1 MRPGWK
7 FWIDR
12 GGTFTDVVACD
23 PEGTLHTH
31 KLLSENP
38 EQYPDAAIAGIRHI
52 LSLDNSDPVPAGQID
67 SVRMGT
73 TVATN
78 ALLERKGSPT
88 VLVITEGFADA
99 LRIGSQNRPDIF
111 ALDINLPETL
121 YDYVIEI
128 PERISASGEIE
139 KPLDNAVGLKRLQKA
154 YEAGYR
160 SCAIVFMHGYHYPQN
175 EQAIAKL
182 AKQCGFEQISLSSL
196 CSPLPRLVSRG
207 DTTVADAY
215 LSPKLS
221 RYVNQVQSEL
231 SDIPLLFM
239 QSTGGLCHASAFDG
253 KDAVLSGPAGGVVG
267 GIETARCAGFDRLIG
282 FDMGGTSTDV
292 WHYSGDYE
300 YQSEHIVA
308 GIRLR
313 TPMMRIHT
321 VAAGGGSI
329 LHYSD
334 GRFQVG
340 PGSAGARPGP
350 ACYRREGP
358 LCVTDCNV
366 LLGKIQPDHFPSVF
380 GSAGDL
386 PLDHQAVVEK
396 FSAFSATSRLTEK
409 GKQALDVAEGFLAI
423 AIENMAQ
430 AIRKISVQ
438 RGYDV
443 SRYTLCVFGG
453 AGGQH
458 ACLVADSLGM
468 KTIYCHPMAGVL
480 SAYGIGLAAVS
491 TVHEKAIGQTLTS
504 DSAASLQK
512 QMEQLRDAGLNDLK
526 QQGEDHADTQTVARL
541 FLRYP
546 GSDTT
551 LELAFSSTADELIK
565 GFTAEHRQQFG
576 YSDPSSPI
584 IIEYL
589 RVIVS
594 TQAEKPSNRFFQH
607 SEQIAEVGQTEFFSG
622 GRMHKASIVRRADM
636 PVGHLIKGPAIITE
650 STGTLIIEPGWQAE
664 VMQDMAIVLTRID
677 KQTAKYKL
685 NNSHKAD
692 PVLLEIFNRRFMAIA
707 EQMGLVLQRTSHSV
721 NIKERMDFSCALF
734 TPEGD
739 LIANAP
745 HIPVH
750 LGSMSDSVR
759 AVIKKYKNDIHA
771 GDSFILNNPYQGG
784 THLPDITVITPVFE
798 QGKDDK
804 KNESLLFF
812 VASRG
817 HHADIGGITPGSMPA
832 TSQSINEEGILLD
845 NIRFV
850 NNHQLDEN
858 FLNELLTQN
867 QYPARNPEQ
876 NIADLRAQL
885 AANQQGINELH
896 ILLDE
901 FGVNV
906 VSDYMDHV
914 LNNAEMTVRKLLG
927 TLEGGQFSCE
937 LDNGA
942 KINVSIKVD
951 QKRQTAVVDFNG
963 TSEQLASNF
972 NAPASVCRA
981 AVLYVFRCLVNKDI
995 PLNEGCLRPLELR
1008 IPEHSFINPA
1018 YPAAVVAGNVETS
1031 QIIVDCLFSA
1041 LGVMAASQGTMNNF
1055 TFGNEQF
1062 QYYETLC
1069 GGTGAGSNH
1078 HGTSAVQSHMTNS
1091 RLTDPEIL
1099 EQRFPVQVEYF
1110 KLQNDSGGKGKFDG
1124 GNGVERCLRFK
1135 QPVQVSIL
1143 SNRRKTRPF
1152 GLAGGNAGA
1161 CGENWYIDPE
1171 GKNHSLPACIEV
1183 DVPAGGSI
1191 LIKTPGGGGYG
1202 KERNGTRDK
1211 GRKKKS

>member
-23 PEGTLHTH
+23 PEGKLHTH

-111 ALDINLPETL
+111 ALNINLPETL
-121 YDYVIEI
+121 YDYVVEI
-128 PERISASGEIE
+128 PERTSASGEME

-175 EQAIAKL
+175 EQAVAKL

-231 SDIPLLFM
+231 GDIPLLFM
-239 QSTGGLCHASAFDG
+239 QSSGGLCHASAFDG

-267 GIETARCAGFDRLIG
+267 GIETARCAGFDHLIG

-292 WHYSGDYE
+292 WHYAGDYE
-300 YQSEHIVA
+300 HQSEHIVA

-340 PGSAGARPGP
+340 PDSAGARPGP
-350 ACYRREGP
+350 ACYRHGGP

-396 FSAFSATSRLTEK
+396 FSAFSTTSRLTEK
-409 GKQALDVAEGFLAI
+409 GKQALDIAEGFLAI

-458 ACLVADSLGM
+458 ACLVADALGM

-480 SAYGIGLAAVS
+480 SAYGIGLAAIS

-512 QMEQLRDAGLNDLK
+512 QMEQLRGAGLNDLK

-551 LELAFSSTADELIK
+551 LELAFSSTADELINNFK
-565 GFTAEHRQQFG
+565 AEHRQQFG
-576 YSDPSSPI
+576 YSDLSSPI

-607 SEQIAEVGQTEFFSG
+607 SEQLAEVGQTEFFSG
-622 GRMHKASIVRRADM
+622 GRMHKASIVRRACM

-650 STGTLIIEPGWQAE
+650 STGTLIIEPGWLAE

-759 AVIKKYKNDIHA
+759 AVIKKYKNDINA

-798 QGKDDK
+798 QDKDDK
-804 KNESLLFF
+804 QNVSLLFF

-850 NNHQLDEN
+850 HNHQLDEN
-858 FLNELLTQN
+858 FLYELLTQN

-885 AANQQGINELH
+885 AANQQGINELQK
-896 ILLDE
+896 LLDE
-901 FGVNV
+901 FGVDV

-914 LNNAEMTVRKLLG
+914 LNNAEMAVRKLLG
-927 TLEGGQFSCE
+927 TLEAGQFSCE

-942 KINVSIKVD
+942 KINVSIKIN
-951 QKRQTAVVDFNG
+951 QKRQTAVIDFNG

-1008 IPEHSFINPA
+1008 IPEHTLINPDF
-1018 YPAAVVAGNVETS
+1018 PAAVVAGNVETS
-1031 QIIVDCLFSA
+1031 QIIVDCLFAA

-1055 TFGNEQF
+1055 TFG
-1062 QYYETLC
+1062 
-1069 GGTGAGSNH
+1069 
-1078 HGTSAVQSHMTNS
+1078 VQAPARITTALVPYN
-1091 RLTDPEIL
+1091 LT
-1099 EQRFPVQVEYF
+1099 
-1110 KLQNDSGGKGKFDG
+1110 
-1124 GNGVERCLRFK
+1124 
-1135 QPVQVSIL
+1135 
-1143 SNRRKTRPF
+1143 
-1152 GLAGGNAGA
+1152 
-1161 CGENWYIDPE
+1161 
-1171 GKNHSLPACIEV
+1171 
-1183 DVPAGGSI
+1183 
-1191 LIKTPGGGGYG
+1191 
-1202 KERNGTRDK
+1202 
-1211 GRKKKS
+1211 

>member
-1 MRPGWK
+1 MRWK

-23 PEGTLHTH
+23 AEGALHTH

-38 EQYPDAAIAGIRHI
+38 EQYPDAAIAGIRHL
-52 LSLDNSDPVPAGQID
+52 LSLNNSEPIPASQID

-78 ALLERKGSPT
+78 ALLERKGTPT
-88 VLVITEGFADA
+88 VLAITEGFADA
-99 LRIGSQNRPDIF
+99 LRIGYQNRPDIF
-111 ALDINLPETL
+111 ALDIQLPDAL
-121 YDYVIEI
+121 YDCVVEI
-128 PERISASGEIE
+128 PERISAIGEI
-139 KPLDNAVGLKRLQKA
+139 KKTLDGALSLKRLQEA

-160 SCAIVFMHGYHYPQN
+160 SCAIVLMHGYHTPQH
-175 EQAIAKL
+175 EQAVAKL
-182 AKQCGFEQISLSSL
+182 AGQCGFEQISLSSQ

-215 LSPKLS
+215 LSPVLS
-221 RYVNQVQSEL
+221 RYVNQVRSEL
-231 SDIPLLFM
+231 GDIPLLFM
-239 QSTGGLCHASAFDG
+239 QSSGGLCHASAFDG

-267 GIETARCAGFDRLIG
+267 GIETARRAGFDQLIG

-292 WHYSGDYE
+292 WHYAGDYE
-300 YQSEHIVA
+300 HQSEHTVA

-340 PGSAGARPGP
+340 PDSAGARPGP
-350 ACYRREGP
+350 SCYRREGP

-380 GSAGDL
+380 GAEGDL
-386 PLDHQAVVEK
+386 PLDIQAVTEK
-396 FSAFSATSRLTEK
+396 FTAFSATSKLTEK
-409 GKQALDVAEGFLAI
+409 GDQQLVVAEGFLTI

-458 ACLVADSLGM
+458 ACLVADALGM
-468 KTIYCHPMAGVL
+468 KTIYCHPLAGVL
-480 SAYGIGLAAVS
+480 SAYGIGLAAIS
-491 TVHEKAIGQTLTS
+491 TVHEVAIGQTLTAN
-504 DSAASLQK
+504 SAASLQEYL
-512 QMEQLRDAGLNDLK
+512 QQLRDTGLNDLK
-526 QQGEDHADTQTVARL
+526 DQGEDHADTQTLARL

-551 LELAFSSTADELIK
+551 LELAFSTLLDELIK
-565 GFTAEHRQQFG
+565 MFTDGHRQQFG
-576 YSDPSSPI
+576 YSDPASPI
-584 IIEYL
+584 IIESL
-589 RVIVS
+589 RVTVS
-594 TQAEKPSNRFFQH
+594 TRAERPASEFFQY
-607 SEQIAEVGQTEFFSG
+607 SEQLTEAGQTEFFSG
-622 GRMHKASIVRRADM
+622 GRMHEASIVKRAGM
-636 PVGHLIKGPAIITE
+636 PAGQTIKGPAIITE
-650 STGTLIIEPGWQAE
+650 NTGTLIIEPGWQAE
-664 VMQDMAIVLTRID
+664 VMQDMAIVLTRVV
-677 KQTAKYKL
+677 KQTTNQKPE
-685 NNSHKAD
+685 NSDKAD
-692 PVLLEIFNRRFMAIA
+692 PVLLEIFNRRFMTIA
-707 EQMGLVLQRTSHSV
+707 EQMGLVLERTSHSV

-734 TPEGD
+734 TPSGD

-759 AVIKKYKNDIHA
+759 AVIKKYQNDIHA

-798 QGKDDK
+798 QDKDDTQNK
-804 KNESLLFF
+804 SLLFF

-850 NNHQLDEN
+850 RNHQLDESL
-858 FLNELLTQN
+858 LNQLLTQN
-867 QYPARNPEQ
+867 PYPARTPKQ

-885 AANQQGINELH
+885 AANHKGISELH
-896 ILLDE
+896 KLLEE
-901 FGVNV
+901 FGLNV
-906 VSDYMDHV
+906 VSNYMDHV

-927 TLEGGQFSCE
+927 TLDDGQFSC
-937 LDNGA
+937 LMDNGA
-942 KINVSIKVD
+942 HIHVSIKINHEN
-951 QKRQTAVVDFNG
+951 QTAVVDFSG
-963 TSEQLASNF
+963 TSKQLSSNF

-1008 IPEHSFINPA
+1008 IPNHSFINPA
-1018 YPAAVVAGNVETS
+1018 FPAAVVAGNVETS
-1031 QIIVDCLFSA
+1031 QIIVDCLFAA

-1069 GGTGAGSNH
+1069 GGTGAGPDH
-1078 HGTSAVQSHMTNS
+1078 HGTSAVQSNMTNS
-1091 RLTDPEIL
+1091 HLTDPEIL
-1099 EQRFPVQVEYF
+1099 EQRFPVRVEYF
-1110 KLQNDSGGKGKFDG
+1110 KVRKNSGGKGKFNG
-1124 GNGVERCLRFK
+1124 GDGVERCLYFH

-1143 SNRRKTRPF
+1143 ANRRQTEPF
-1152 GLAGGNAGA
+1152 GLAGGNAGT
-1161 CGENWYIDPE
+1161 CGENWYIDPD
-1171 GKNHSLPACIEV
+1171 GKMHTLPACAEV

-1191 LIKTPGGGGYG
+1191 LIRTPGGGGFG
-1202 KERNGTRDK
+1202 AKQE
-1211 GRKKKS
+1211 